1 MTGPH
6 IRDLPTDTN
15 QKICPTDNFGGALA
29 NDYDVRKLVRATVF
43 NFAAIGLSWESSPLN
58 RTAAGKG
65 RVAMK
70 QDRKPSIRRLA
81 KATGIGLV
89 AGGLLLGAP
98 AGIAFA
104 DSGGDAVEKAVVA
117 GSQTVQQATVAG
129 SQTYQQAVVAGSQTV
144 QKLTTATSSTL
155 SSALKGLFGK

>member
-1 MTGPH
+1 
-6 IRDLPTDTN
+6 
-15 QKICPTDNFGGALA
+15 
-29 NDYDVRKLVRATVF
+29 
-43 NFAAIGLSWESSPLN
+43 
-58 RTAAGKG
+58 
-65 RVAMK
+65 MK

-98 AGIAFA
+98 VGIASA
-104 DSGGDAVEKAVVA
+104 DDPATDAGAALSTTVQKAVVA

-129 SQTYQQAVVAGSQTV
+129 SQTYQQAVVAGSSSV

>member
-1 MTGPH
+1 
-6 IRDLPTDTN
+6 
-15 QKICPTDNFGGALA
+15 
-29 NDYDVRKLVRATVF
+29 
-43 NFAAIGLSWESSPLN
+43 
-58 RTAAGKG
+58 
-65 RVAMK
+65 MK
-70 QDRKPSIRRLA
+70 QDGKQSIRRLA

-104 DSGGDAVEKAVVA
+104 DDGGGPIEKAVVA

-144 QKLTTATSSTL
+144 QKAGTATSNAV
-155 SSALKGLFGK
+155 SSLLKGLFGK

>member
-1 MTGPH
+1 MEQ
-6 IRDLPTDTN
+6 N
-15 QKICPTDNFGGALA
+15 
-29 NDYDVRKLVRATVF
+29 
-43 NFAAIGLSWESSPLN
+43 
-58 RTAAGKG
+58 GK
-65 RVAMK
+65 R
-70 QDRKPSIRRLA
+70 SIRGLA

-104 DSGGDAVEKAVVA
+104 DDGGGPIEKAVVA

-144 QKLTTATSSTL
+144 QKAGTATSNAV
-155 SSALKGLFGK
+155 SSLLKGLFGK